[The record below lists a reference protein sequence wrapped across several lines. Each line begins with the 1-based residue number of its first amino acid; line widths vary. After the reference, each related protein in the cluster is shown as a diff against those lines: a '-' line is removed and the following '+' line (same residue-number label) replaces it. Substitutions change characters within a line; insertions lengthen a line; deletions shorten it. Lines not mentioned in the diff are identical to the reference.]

1 VRAAG
6 LLRFAGIPAEAIGAG
21 RAPADPPQRSAAQR
35 NEDVIEGRAR
45 TRSAC
50 CVLQAGGAGAISREC
65 IEECT
70 LAFNFSKSMADAAS
84 PRPLPLT
91 NGLVY
96 VNADMPGLT
105 RVRHGSSFRYRDAKG
120 RWLRDP
126 DELSRIRQLAIPP
139 AYTDVWICPLPN
151 GHLQATGIDARGR
164 KQYRYHAEWR
174 LLKDETKFE
183 RLELFGR
190 ALPKIRARV
199 ARDLQAGAKEQ
210 LPGRATVLATLVR
223 LLDITFLRV
232 GNEEYASSNRSYG
245 LTTLR
250 NRHVDVRGTSL
261 RLRFR
266 GKSGVLHEA
275 RVDDPRV
282 ARVIRRCQ
290 QLPGQELFQYQ
301 GSDGEVHSVSS
312 SDVNEYLREA
322 AGDNFTAKDFR
333 TWHGTVQ
340 ALELT
345 RIACSGESEG
355 EAGGSRVNAK
365 EILGAVARQLG
376 NTPAVCKKAY
386 IHPAVLTLGAKLSA
400 DSGAMTE
407 IWKELA
413 NASQGVGRLHSAE
426 ARLLAFLRR
435 HRLEARR
442 AQKAILADQRR
453 SRGAAK

>member
-1 VRAAG
+1 
-6 LLRFAGIPAEAIGAG
+6 
-21 RAPADPPQRSAAQR
+21 
-35 NEDVIEGRAR
+35 
-45 TRSAC
+45 
-50 CVLQAGGAGAISREC
+50 
-65 IEECT
+65 
-70 LAFNFSKSMADAAS
+70 MADAVS
-84 PRPLPLT
+84 PRPVALA

-105 RVRHGSSFRYRDAKG
+105 RARHGSSFRYRDAKG
-120 RWLRDP
+120 QWLRDI
-126 DELSRIRQLAIPP
+126 DEISRIRQLAIPP

-174 LLKDETKFE
+174 LMKDETKFE

-199 ARDLQAGAKEQ
+199 ARDLRAGGREA
-210 LPGRATVLATLVR
+210 LPGRAPVLATLVR

-250 NRHVDVRGTSL
+250 NRHVDVRGASL
-261 RLRFR
+261 KLRFR

-301 GSDGEVHSVSS
+301 DSEGDLRNVSS
-312 SDVNEYLREA
+312 TDVNDYLREA

-345 RIACSGESEG
+345 RLACSGDSEDES
-355 EAGGSRVNAK
+355 AGPRFSAK
-365 EILGAVARQLG
+365 EILGAVAKQLG

-386 IHPAVLTLGAKLSA
+386 IHPAVLTFGAKLAA

-413 NASQGVGRLHSAE
+413 DTTKSVRRLRSAE

-442 AQKAILADQRR
+442 AQKAAAADARR
-453 SRGAAK
+453 SRTGTT

>member
-1 VRAAG
+1 M
-6 LLRFAGIPAEAIGAG
+6 
-21 RAPADPPQRSAAQR
+21 
-35 NEDVIEGRAR
+35 
-45 TRSAC
+45 
-50 CVLQAGGAGAISREC
+50 C
-65 IEECT
+65 I
-70 LAFNFSKSMADAAS
+70 LASQIAKRMADTAS
-84 PRPLPLT
+84 SRPDPLA

-120 RWLRDP
+120 GWVKDA
-126 DELSRIRQLAIPP
+126 DEIARIRQLAIPP
-139 AYTDVWICPLPN
+139 AYTNVWICPLPH
-151 GHLQATGIDARGR
+151 GHLQATGIDSRGR

-174 LLKDETKFE
+174 LMKDESKFE

-190 ALPKIRARV
+190 ALPRIRARV
-199 ARDLQAGAKEQ
+199 ARDLRSGAREA
-210 LPGRATVLATLVR
+210 LPGRETVLATLVR

-250 NRHVDVRGTSL
+250 NRHVDVRGASL
-261 RLRFR
+261 KLRFR

-301 GSDGEVHSVSS
+301 GPDGELRSVTST
-312 SDVNEYLREA
+312 DVNEYLREA

-345 RIACSGESEG
+345 RLACSTDSESE
-355 EAGGSRVNAK
+355 AASSRFSAK

-386 IHPAVLTLGAKLSA
+386 IHPAVLTLGAKLAA

-407 IWKELA
+407 IWKEL
-413 NASQGVGRLHSAE
+413 SKTSRSVRQLRSAE
-426 ARLLAFLRR
+426 VRLLAFLRR
-435 HRLEARR
+435 HRIEARR
-442 AQKAILADQRR
+442 AQKSVAINGKR
-453 SRGAAK
+453 SRAGPGVSTAAAGTLGGRGPA

>member
-1 VRAAG
+1 
-6 LLRFAGIPAEAIGAG
+6 
-21 RAPADPPQRSAAQR
+21 
-35 NEDVIEGRAR
+35 
-45 TRSAC
+45 
-50 CVLQAGGAGAISREC
+50 
-65 IEECT
+65 
-70 LAFNFSKSMADAAS
+70 MADAAS
-84 PRPLPLT
+84 PRPVPLT

-96 VNADMPGLT
+96 VDAGMPGFT
-105 RVRHGSSFRYRDAKG
+105 RVRQGGSFRYRDAKG
-120 RWLRDP
+120 RWLRDAN
-126 DELSRIRQLAIPP
+126 ELSRIRQLAIPP

-199 ARDLQAGAKEQ
+199 ARDLRAGAKEL

-223 LLDITFLRV
+223 LLDVTFLRV

-250 NRHVDVRGTSL
+250 NRHVDVRGSSL
-261 RLRFR
+261 KLRFR

-301 GSDGEVHSVSS
+301 GSDGELHSVSS

-345 RIACSGESEG
+345 RLACSAESGESVN
-355 EAGGSRVNAK
+355 SRVSAK

-386 IHPAVLTLGAKLSA
+386 IHPAVLTLGAELSA

-413 NASQGVGRLHSAE
+413 DAPRSVRQLQSAE

-442 AQKAILADQRR
+442 AQKALLAQRTQG
-453 SRGAAK
+453 SRAGPRVRREALIANSGNKDESHGRRAVGRR

>member
-1 VRAAG
+1 
-6 LLRFAGIPAEAIGAG
+6 
-21 RAPADPPQRSAAQR
+21 
-35 NEDVIEGRAR
+35 
-45 TRSAC
+45 
-50 CVLQAGGAGAISREC
+50 
-65 IEECT
+65 
-70 LAFNFSKSMADAAS
+70 MADAAS
-84 PRPLPLT
+84 PRPVPLN

-96 VNADMPGLT
+96 VDAGMPGLT

-120 RWLRDP
+120 RWLRDV
-126 DELSRIRQLAIPP
+126 DELSRIKQLAIPP

-199 ARDLQAGAKEQ
+199 ARDLRAGAREP

-250 NRHVDVRGTSL
+250 NRHVDVRGSSFK
-261 RLRFR
+261 LRFR

-282 ARVIRRCQ
+282 TRVIRRCQ
-290 QLPGQELFQYQ
+290 QLPGQELFQYR
-301 GSDGEVHSVSS
+301 GPDGEVRNVSS

-322 AGDNFTAKDFR
+322 SGDNFTAKDFR

-355 EAGGSRVNAK
+355 ESAKSRGSAK
-365 EILGAVARQLG
+365 EIIGAVARQLG

-386 IHPAVLTLGAKLSA
+386 IHPAVLTLGARLSA
-400 DSGAMTE
+400 DSGTMTE

-413 NASQGVGRLHSAE
+413 KAPQTARRLRSAE

-435 HRLEARR
+435 CRTSSVTRWPLDLKHSDKDGPRNQPSHPAMMR
-442 AQKAILADQRR
+442 
-453 SRGAAK
+453 